1 MNGLQRKVSSSIVL
15 LLLSLNAA
23 FTPGPNQACLA
34 QESGGE
40 CVGCSGESAATM
52 ALPDCTDCI
61 WCRSSFTGDWL
72 GHRDHLAENGVTFEG
87 DVTQYY
93 QGVAAGGLEQDFKYG
108 GHADYVVNMD
118 LGKLGAWQG
127 LFLTLRG
134 ESQFAEFVNRDTGAL
149 LATNTEGL
157 IPTAGGQETALT
169 NVLLTQFM
177 SEKFAVFAG
186 KLDTFDGD
194 MNAFAHGRGKNQF
207 MNVAL
212 VGPPVAF
219 RTVPYSTYGAGFTI
233 VRELEPIF
241 TFTVMDPVDHAT
253 TGPGDLFAEG
263 VTLNPE
269 LRLPTCFL
277 GRPGH
282 QLVGGTWSSREVAE
296 LGRLIVPPGVTPQRS
311 DSWSL
316 YYNFDQ
322 YLVVDPCDP
331 THGWGV
337 FGRAGIA
344 DKETHALDWL
354 LSFGIGGNSP
364 ISGRESDTFGVGWYY
379 SSTSDELR
387 GSYSAI
393 MARVWNCST
402 TSK

>member
-1 MNGLQRKVSSSIVL
+1 M
-15 LLLSLNAA
+15 
-23 FTPGPNQACLA
+23 
-34 QESGGE
+34 
-40 CVGCSGESAATM
+40 
-52 ALPDCTDCI
+52 
-61 WCRSSFTGDWL
+61 
-72 GHRDHLAENGVTFEG
+72 
-87 DVTQYY
+87 
-93 QGVAAGGLEQDFKYG
+93 
-108 GHADYVVNMD
+108 
-118 LGKLGAWQG
+118 
-127 LFLTLRG
+127 
-134 ESQFAEFVNRDTGAL
+134 
-149 LATNTEGL
+149 
-157 IPTAGGQETALT
+157 PTAGGQETALT
-169 NVLLTQFM
+169 NFLITQFL

-322 YLVVDPCDP
+322 YLVVDPWYHLKLAVLP
-331 THGWGV
+331 LARMIV
-337 FGRAGIA
+337 
-344 DKETHALDWL
+344 L
-354 LSFGIGGNSP
+354 L
-364 ISGRESDTFGVGWYY
+364 
-379 SSTSDELR
+379 
-387 GSYSAI
+387 
-393 MARVWNCST
+393 
-402 TSK
+402 